1 MSAAAVERLP
11 ERGLGL
17 ALDIL
22 EQVAR
27 SDGGL
32 SAAEIARHVRAARAT
47 VYRVVNALARDG
59 YLMRPDDVSG
69 FVLGPR
75 ALDLADAM
83 DESRLRALPRPWR
96 RTPDQSGEGSAA
108 TDAEDP
114 ADDAVEDL
122 PRRGRP
128 EDLLKR

>member
-1 MSAAAVERLP
+1 MFAPAPDGAQLEDAMSAAAVERLP

-83 DESRLRALPRPWR
+83 DESRLRALPRPL
-96 RTPDQSGEGSAA
+96 
-108 TDAEDP
+108 AEN
-114 ADDAVEDL
+114 A
-122 PRRGRP
+122 
-128 EDLLKR
+128 